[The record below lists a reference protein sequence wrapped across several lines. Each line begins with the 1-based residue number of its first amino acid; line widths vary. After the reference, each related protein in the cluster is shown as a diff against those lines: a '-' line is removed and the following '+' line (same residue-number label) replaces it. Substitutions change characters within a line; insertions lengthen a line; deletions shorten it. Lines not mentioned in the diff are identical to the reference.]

1 MTTYAPPYLSD
12 QRDQAVLTPVEHHIN
27 YVVGLL
33 GDGAVNTGP
42 LGFAVAN
49 PKANLYDKNDATKAI
64 YAGPIVN
71 DSLPV
76 VTHLYHQIDPTGT
89 GDLVRVSGFGGSVE
103 ELKMW
108 DDNSATIANDTGSGR
123 IYIRGDRG
131 DPPTVG
137 VPTQLVIPP
146 GHNFLEGTIIRVY
159 YGSESSIYDATEALE
174 HLVTATEALGG
185 IINVSP
191 FDSAIPND
199 PGAARYIF
207 TEIERASSAQPDWDV
222 PEVRLLGSTYPPVD
236 HYMSYDRGYPTVI
249 HPPTKLEIPS
259 GHNLP
264 QGATISVHYGET
276 TDFSSAYHHY
286 THTVTAGEA
295 AGAISFS
302 FGSIPDGPGLTV
314 PSSISR
320 YIFWTFGYSSGLTP
334 ELPELEFGD
343 VASSA
348 VTFTQLTRG
357 PDILADFY
365 RSNNTLLETRG
376 GKTYGVINGPRRR
389 VLEYT
394 YHALRGA
401 DLDTIDAFWETSQ
414 EGAWAMLCVPHN
426 GDTDDPLSV
435 RVNLEREQD
444 AKNPG
449 GPLGPS
455 YRCKLTLV
463 ENL

>member
-1 MTTYAPPYLSD
+1 MTTYAPPQLSD
-12 QRDQAVLTPVEHHIN
+12 QRDQAVITAVEHHIN

-33 GDGAVNTGP
+33 GDGAIDTGP

-49 PKANLYDKNDATKAI
+49 PKAYLYDQNDATKAI
-64 YAGPIVN
+64 YAGSIVN
-71 DSLPV
+71 DSLPI
-76 VTHLYHQIDPTGT
+76 VTHLYHQIDPTGAN
-89 GDLVRVSGFGGSVE
+89 DLVRAYGFLSTE
-103 ELKMW
+103 ETKMW
-108 DDNSATIANDTGSGR
+108 DDNNATIANDSS
-123 IYIRGDRG
+123 YLDWFIRGDRG

-146 GHNFLEGTIIRVY
+146 GHNFLANTLIRVS
-159 YGSESSIYDATEALE
+159 YGSETSIYDSTTAHE
-174 HLVTATEALGG
+174 HYVTATQALGG
-185 IINVSP
+185 IINLNP
-191 FDSAIPND
+191 FDNPIPND
-199 PGAARYIF
+199 AAAARYIF
-207 TEIERASSAQPDWDV
+207 VRVEHASNSQPDWDV
-222 PEVRLLGSTYPPVD
+222 PEVRLLGTSYPPVE
-236 HYMSYDRGYPTVI
+236 HYMSYDRGYPEVI
-249 HPPTKLEIPS
+249 HPPTKLEIPA

-264 QGATISVHYGET
+264 VGATISLHYGET
-276 TDFSSAYHHY
+276 TNFSNAYHHH
-286 THTVTAGEA
+286 THAVTAPEA

-302 FGSIPDGPGLTV
+302 FASIPEGPGLTV

-348 VTFTQLTRG
+348 ITFSQLSRG

-376 GKTYGVINGPRRR
+376 GETYGVINGPRRR

-394 YHALRGA
+394 YHNLRGA
-401 DLDTIDAFWETSQ
+401 DLDLIDAFWETSQ
-414 EGAWAMLCVPHN
+414 EGAWPMLVVPHD
-426 GDTDDPLSV
+426 GDIDDPLSV